1 MKTCVERH
9 TRYVRRPTSSARSL
23 PSPKFTG
30 QVLRTGRANSRFLST
45 SSTAFHSFFTN
56 KRGNNMKRIFVVAFL
71 LVALVEASDAQ
82 GWRNFFHPR
91 PPIVKSDMA
100 IFGATS
106 SVNVFEF
113 KPSLVFVASSFR
125 PSTTGGPWETGLL
138 AGAGPALT
146 FSYSTQDVN
155 GVNSSLYSASFA
167 FLMTGD
173 TKQDPGFQPALALLV
188 GAWNNVISVGVS
200 YDLVQRI
207 TGVSR
212 FAVLLNLGLMP
223 TLN

>member
-1 MKTCVERH
+1 
-9 TRYVRRPTSSARSL
+9 
-23 PSPKFTG
+23 
-30 QVLRTGRANSRFLST
+30 
-45 SSTAFHSFFTN
+45 
-56 KRGNNMKRIFVVAFL
+56 MKRLLAVVL
-71 LVALVEASDAQ
+71 LIVALVGISSAQ
-82 GWRNFFHPR
+82 DGPWSNFWHAR
-91 PPIVKSDMA
+91 PPVIKSDMA
-100 IFGATS
+100 SFGAAA
-106 SVNVFEF
+106 SVAQYQF
-113 KPSLVFVASSFR
+113 KPSLIFVATSFR
-125 PSTTGGPWETGLL
+125 PSTSGGPWETGLL

-146 FSYSTQDVN
+146 YEYETQDVN
-155 GVNSSLYSASFA
+155 GNNTSLYSASFA

-212 FAVLLNLGLMP
+212 FALLINLGLMP

>member
-1 MKTCVERH
+1 MK
-9 TRYVRRPTSSARSL
+9 
-23 PSPKFTG
+23 
-30 QVLRTGRANSRFLST
+30 RFLT
-45 SSTAFHSFFTN
+45 T
-56 KRGNNMKRIFVVAFL
+56 ML
-71 LVALVEASDAQ
+71 LIVGLVGISNAQ
-82 GWRNFFHPR
+82 GWSNFWGPR

-100 IFGATS
+100 IFGATA

-113 KPSLVFVASSFR
+113 KPSLIFVASSFR

-146 FSYSTQDVN
+146 YSYSTQDVN

-212 FAVLLNLGLMP
+212 FAVLINLGLMP